1 MELPGEVR
9 LVADN
14 RIEAGTIEQHVRFF
28 SPLER
33 LPLAYRTVESN
44 EHLAIEYEY
53 RCTEYRPPRRTEYE
67 YDEIRGEAR
76 AHSL

>member
-1 MELPGEVR
+1 MELPREVR
-9 LVADN
+9 LVAND

-33 LPLAYRTVESN
+33 LPLAYRSVEGN

-53 RCTEYRPPRRTEYE
+53 RCTEYRPPRRTEHE
-67 YDEIRGEAR
+67 YDEIRCEAR
-76 AHSL
+76 AHAL